1 MTPDPYPSNA
11 CPAENRRAVVERYVS
26 RTPGSKR
33 AHDKAAELLPAGV
46 NRNIVHHGPHPLF
59 VERAEGPYLFDPDG
73 NRYLDLIANYTA
85 MVLGNAVP
93 EIVRAAE
100 AQIRNGTAWAAASPG
115 EAQLAAM
122 IVERVPSAER
132 VRFAASGTE
141 ATMMVMRAARAHTGK
156 PVIAKFE
163 GGYHG
168 LSDFAMV
175 SVAPDP
181 DASGP
186 DDAPHSMLTP
196 GLAPAIAENLIVLP
210 FNQPDDVR
218 RIVEQNAS
226 RLAGII
232 VEPVMGNAGLL
243 MPQPGFLELLREL
256 ANKHNIVLI
265 FDEVISFRLAWGGA
279 QEIYGVT
286 PDLTTLGKIIGGG
299 FPIGAVC
306 GRADIM
312 QWFDPT
318 KAGGAITLS
327 GTFHAAPVALAAG
340 VESMKLFDRDAI
352 AKLNARSTQLADELR
367 AVFAN
372 AALPLSLNQCGSLLN
387 LHVLAEAPQRYRPGA
402 RGDKMFLKLL
412 HLALLNEGL
421 LVSPR
426 GLFCTSVP
434 MKEADYNAIVDGF
447 ARALTALGVLP
458 AEPVRKRA

>member
-1 MTPDPYPSNA
+1 MTQDPYPSNA
-11 CPAENRRAVVERYVS
+11 CPAEKRRAVIERFVS

-33 AHDKAAELLPAGV
+33 AHEKAVDVLPAGV

-115 EAQLAAM
+115 EAELASM
-122 IVERVPSAER
+122 IVERIPSAER

-141 ATMMVMRAARAHTGK
+141 ATMMAMRAARAHTGRA
-156 PVIAKFE
+156 VIAKFE

-186 DDAPHSMLTP
+186 DEAPNAMLTP
-196 GLAPAIAENLIVLP
+196 GLAPAIGENLIVLP
-210 FNQPDDVR
+210 FNQPEDVKP
-218 RIVEQNAS
+218 IVEKNAS

-243 MPQPGFLELLREL
+243 MPQTGFLELLRDL
-256 ANKHNIVLI
+256 ANKHGIVLI
-265 FDEVISFRLAWGGA
+265 FDEVISFRLAYGGA
-279 QEIYGVT
+279 QALYGVT

-318 KAGGAITLS
+318 KPGGAITLS

-340 VESMKLFDRDAI
+340 VEAMKLFDRAAI
-352 AKLNARSTQLADELR
+352 EKLNARSAQLADELR
-367 AVFAN
+367 AVFAG

-434 MKEADYNAIVDGF
+434 MSEADYNAIVDGF

-458 AEPVRKRA
+458 AERERKRA